1 MRLKT
6 VGTKIV
12 SFWGKGGTGK
22 TTIAAATAL
31 GLEEAGYD
39 VFVFSSD
46 PAPTLCLALGV
57 GSCLD
62 KRARIGRIEALELSE
77 ETVLRLW
84 KERFGGEVYEVI
96 SAFLPVGRE
105 IIDYVAGAPGISD
118 QFLMYYVYEIWKSGG
133 YDYIVW
139 DTPAA
144 GGSLRML
151 RIEYELYQHM
161 TEAAKLYLR
170 VKGALEKLRRRASTK
185 TPDKLIEEWK
195 ELAKTILDML
205 ASEEHMLHITTTA
218 DILGLA
224 VTKKLYNEFSM
235 HNIRVRRVI
244 ANMVLGEKRGCL
256 ESFEELAEEQKIV
269 LSELERLF
277 GETVCRIPLL
287 EWRPRG
293 KEALLKLWSLLE
305 KNKCVLF

>member
-1 MRLKT
+1 MA
-6 VGTKIV
+6 TKIV

-22 TTIAAATAL
+22 TTIAAATAV
-31 GLEEAGYD
+31 GLEEAGYK

-46 PAPTLCLALGV
+46 PTPTLCLALGV
-57 GSCLD
+57 GNCVDRLT
-62 KRARIGRIEALELSE
+62 RVGRIEALELSE

-84 KERFGGEVYEVI
+84 RERFGDEVYEVI

-118 QFLMYYVYEIWKSGG
+118 QFLMYYVYEVWKRGD

-144 GGSLRML
+144 GGGLRML

-170 VKGALEKLRRRASTK
+170 VKSALEKLRRKTTTR

-195 ELAKTILDML
+195 ELAKAILDML
-205 ASEEHMLHITTTA
+205 ASNNHLLHITTTA
-218 DILGLA
+218 DLLGLA
-224 VTKKLYNEFSM
+224 VTRKLYSEFNM

-244 ANMVLGEKRGCL
+244 ANMVLERGQSCL
-256 ESFEELAEEQKIV
+256 TSIEELAREQQTV
-269 LSELERLF
+269 LEELEKQF
-277 GETVCRIPLL
+277 GEIMCSVPLL

-293 KEALLKLWSLLE
+293 RHALLKLWELLE
-305 KNKCVLF
+305 KNKCVVF

>member
-1 MRLKT
+1 MKT
-6 VGTKIV
+6 MATKIV

-31 GLEEAGYD
+31 GLEEAGYN

-57 GSCLD
+57 GSCVD
-62 KRARIGRIEALELSE
+62 KRVRIGRIEALELSE
-77 ETVLRLW
+77 ESVLRLW
-84 KERFGGEVYEVI
+84 KERFGDEVYEVV

-118 QFLMYYVYEIWKSGG
+118 QFLMYYVYEVWKSRD

-161 TEAAKLYLR
+161 TDAAKLYLR
-170 VKGALEKLRRRASTK
+170 VKGALEKLRRRASTR

-195 ELAKTILDML
+195 ELAKTILDLL

-218 DILGLA
+218 DVLGLA
-224 VTKKLYNEFSM
+224 VTKKLHSEFSM

-244 ANMVLGEKRGCL
+244 ANMVLGREHGYP
-256 ESFEELAEEQKIV
+256 ESLKELAEEQETV
-269 LSELERLF
+269 LGELEKLF

-287 EWRPRG
+287 ERRPRG

-305 KNKCVLF
+305 KNKCVLY

>member
-1 MRLKT
+1 MA
-6 VGTKIV
+6 TKIV

-22 TTIAAATAL
+22 TTIAAATAV
-31 GLEEAGYD
+31 GLEEAGYK

-46 PAPTLCLALGV
+46 PTPTLCLALGV
-57 GSCLD
+57 GNCVDRLT
-62 KRARIGRIEALELSE
+62 RVGRIEALELSE

-84 KERFGGEVYEVI
+84 RERFGDEVYEVI

-118 QFLMYYVYEIWKSGG
+118 QFLMYYVYEVWRRGD

-144 GGSLRML
+144 GGGLRML

-170 VKGALEKLRRRASTK
+170 VKGVLEKLRRKTTTR

-195 ELAKTILDML
+195 ELAKAILDML
-205 ASEEHMLHITTTA
+205 ASNNHLLHITTTA
-218 DILGLA
+218 DLLGLA
-224 VTKKLYNEFSM
+224 VTRKLYSEFNM

-244 ANMVLGEKRGCL
+244 ANMVLERGQSCL
-256 ESFEELAEEQKIV
+256 TSIEELAREQQTV
-269 LSELERLF
+269 LEELEKQF
-277 GETVCRIPLL
+277 GEIMCSVPLL

-293 KEALLKLWSLLE
+293 RQALLKLWELLE
-305 KNKCVLF
+305 KNGCVVF